1 LLLNKEVNKTM
12 KLIHLFF
19 IFFIAVFILLAAGC
33 SPTNSETSKNREAD
47 TAPPATADDPV
58 AIVNASCK
66 GAATTGQIVPPG
78 KTGRTVVVLEE
89 THDSVAVQL
98 ELAAV
103 LVRLH
108 ATGLTD
114 VVLEGYLKDDASGA
128 ARKPLNRDW
137 FRNAAGSLPV
147 DVQRETAA
155 RLLKEGEISAAEFFF
170 LAYDDARLLPAETLG
185 VRGGEYGEKHSGAV
199 IKAIT
204 GISEAVLQEA
214 AAKGTIDVQKFNQL
228 ANQAKSATGDEAKK
242 QSARAVMNYIATLDP
257 WLKTAYGTLTDPD
270 LVGKAS
276 LNDQARLHEELVV
289 QAKKRGVAV
298 DAALLEEGAQFFR
311 QREKANEP
319 IVASTLAT
327 EPRLV
332 ALNIGAAH
340 TGGILESLKAK
351 GLGVIVV
358 TPLSLRDGT
367 GKLTNTQFDAKQH
380 LRSVFDAGQIARA
393 LKVLPT
399 KKKPEPSI
407 TESWC
412 QAKGELYLFI
422 SRLTRDILG
431 PPTPPGGGQPPFGF
445 NDGVFRGG
453 FFFIDPRRVRYL
465 AGDKAIVFPITS
477 KDDPGKVLLWVKS
490 TKSDLEGMPAS
501 VVSQSGMALAPVAD
515 ADRLVALLLAHRD
528 AVKARGESPMTAED
542 RPAAKGSDMGIMQ
555 IDIKTLAVVGSNET
569 AVAAAVVGSR

>member
-1 LLLNKEVNKTM
+1 M
-12 KLIHLFF
+12 KLTHS
-19 IFFIAVFILLAAGC
+19 FFIAVFSLLAAGC
-33 SPTNSETSKNREAD
+33 SPTNSETSTNRESDA
-47 TAPPATADDPV
+47 APPATANDSV
-58 AIVNASCK
+58 AIVNAACK

-78 KTGRTVVVLEE
+78 KAGRTVVVLEE
-89 THDSVAVQL
+89 THDSLAVQL

-108 ATGLTD
+108 AAGLTD

-128 ARKPLNRDW
+128 ARKPVSRDW
-137 FRNAAGSLPV
+137 FRNAAGSLPA
-147 DVQRETAA
+147 DVQRETGA

-170 LAYDDARLLPAETLG
+170 LAYDDARLLPAETLE

-199 IKAIT
+199 IGAIT
-204 GISEAVLQEA
+204 GIAEAVVQEA
-214 AAKGTIDVQKFNQL
+214 ASTGRIDVQKFNQL
-228 ANQAKSATGDEAKK
+228 ATRAQSATGDEAKT
-242 QSARAVMNYIATLDP
+242 QAVQELMNYIATLDP
-257 WLKTAYGTLTDPD
+257 WLKSAYGTLTNPD
-270 LVGKAS
+270 LAAKAA
-276 LNDQARLHEELVV
+276 LTDQARLHEELVV
-289 QAKKRGVAV
+289 QAEKWGVAV

-311 QREKANEP
+311 QRAKANEP
-319 IVASTLAT
+319 IVASTVAT

-332 ALNIGAAH
+332 SLNIGAAH
-340 TGGILESLKAK
+340 TGGIVESLKAK

-358 TPLSLRDGT
+358 TPLSLRDKA

-380 LRSVFDAGQIARA
+380 LQSVFDAGQIARA
-393 LKVLPT
+393 LEDLLA

-407 TESWC
+407 TEPWC

-422 SRLTRDILG
+422 SRLTRDILV

-445 NDGVFRGG
+445 NDGAFRGG

-465 AGDKAIVFPITS
+465 ADDKAIVFPITS

-501 VVSQSGMALAPVAD
+501 LVSQSGMALAPVAD

-528 AVKARGESPMTAED
+528 AVKARGESPSTAED
-542 RPAAKGSDMGIMQ
+542 RPAAEGSDMGIVQ
-555 IDIKTLAVVGSNET
+555 IDINTLAVVGSNET
-569 AVAAAVVGSR
+569 AVAAAVVSSR